1 MLACRHV
8 STRSMLTRRPA
19 PADQTT
25 GAAPSGVHRR
35 VCTPGLLVMKQL
47 AETCVSGWQEN
58 NLRTFGVPAP
68 CVCVSEWLPVCVWV
82 SPCYANR
89 PPPFQIS
96 VFICSRVHEPLP
108 PAHSTAVFSPAG
120 SVDILG
126 FSVIVSSVF
135 RLGFFFLVF
144 SSVVYFFTML
154 THFCFGTNWDW
165 CVLNRQT
172 WGVSEVFS
180 VFLVHMWP

>member
-89 PPPFQIS
+89 PRPFQIS

-108 PAHSTAVFSPAG
+108 PRPLHGCFQSCWICRHPG
-120 SVDILG
+120 L
-126 FSVIVSSVF
+126 
-135 RLGFFFLVF
+135 
-144 SSVVYFFTML
+144 
-154 THFCFGTNWDW
+154 FCH
-165 CVLNRQT
+165 R
-172 WGVSEVFS
+172 VFS
-180 VFLVHMWP
+180 VQVGVFFPCLLFGSLLFYDVDSFLLRDKLGLVSNLRGLWSI

>member
-1 MLACRHV
+1 MQTAPLL
-8 STRSMLTRRPA
+8 SRSAYL
-19 PADQTT
+19 
-25 GAAPSGVHRR
+25 SVV
-35 VCTPGLLVMKQL
+35 VCM
-47 AETCVSGWQEN
+47 SH
-58 NLRTFGVPAP
+58 
-68 CVCVSEWLPVCVWV
+68 S
-82 SPCYANR
+82 
-89 PPPFQIS
+89 
-96 VFICSRVHEPLP
+96 P

-172 WGVSEVFS
+172 
-180 VFLVHMWP
+180 